1 MKTKTG
7 LLLILLTVFLLLIN
21 RFVFSPETS
30 FFSRIENENIFS
42 ELYQLSV
49 VFMYLSASIFL
60 HTEKELLNEFNIDRT
75 GILLFIGSSLFIW
88 VELNPTYYF
97 IVVLLVIW
105 MVISLINKWS
115 IIKKTAWES
124 VWPTVLYTA
133 IIVATSTT
141 IFLFAT
147 SLDPVFYLT
156 DDNVPNV
163 LGVFAINF
171 GLVAPTEEFLF
182 RCILWGYLNNTG
194 TQTRYSFVLQGAL
207 FWLLHY
213 KSNAGLGLFI
223 SLPMA
228 ILLYSFLAQKFKQL
242 TPSIISHS
250 LYNTFL
256 PIIWKFLF

>member
-7 LLLILLTVFLLLIN
+7 LVLILLTVFLLLVN

-30 FFSRIENENIFS
+30 FFPRIENENTFS
-42 ELYQLSV
+42 GLHQLSV
-49 VFMYLSASIFL
+49 VFMYLSASVFL

-88 VELNPTYYF
+88 VELDREYYF

-115 IIKKTAWES
+115 IVKRTAWES
-124 VWPTVLYTA
+124 TWHVVLYTA
-133 IIVATSTT
+133 IIVIASTT
-141 IFLFAT
+141 IMLFAT
-147 SLDPVFYLT
+147 SLDSAFFLT
-156 DDNVPNV
+156 DDNIPNV

-182 RCILWGYLNNTG
+182 RCILWGYLNCIG
-194 TQTRYSFVLQGAL
+194 MQRRYSFVLQGVL

-213 KSNAGLGLFI
+213 KNNAGLGLFI

-228 ILLYSFLAQKFKQL
+228 IFLYSFLAQKFKQL
-242 TPSIISHS
+242 TPSIISHA